1 MFAQKDEV
9 TWYKKADTK
18 GKGKG
23 TSKYT
28 VKRPAVRL
36 PASVFPSFL
45 ARTVLASFS
54 ETKTRR
60 QNQVGH
66 IES

>member
-23 TSKYT
+23 HQQVHSSE
-28 VKRPAVRL
+28 ASSEAACLSL
-36 PASVFPSFL
+36 PFL
-45 ARTVLASFS
+45 PCKVSIS
-54 ETKTRR
+54 II
-60 QNQVGH
+60 Q
-66 IES
+66 